1 MSVLL
6 EQSSDYGALI
16 LSAQAP
22 AVSCLWAVRLP
33 WAHSKPRLSAVCG
46 PSGCHGHTPSPG
58 CQLSVGCQAAMGT
71 LQAPVVSCLWAVR
84 LPWAH
89 SKPRLSA
96 VCGLSGCHGHTPSLA
111 FQQNPSSLGKG
122 VVNQRLELVSGASWQ
137 PRGTAVSRQSTRPYL

>member
-1 MSVLL
+1 MGTL
-6 EQSSDYGALI
+6 
-16 LSAQAP
+16 QAP

-89 SKPRLSA
+89 SKPRFPAEPILVGERSCKPA
-96 VCGLSGCHGHTPSLA
+96 LGAGQWGELA
-111 FQQNPSSLGKG
+111 ATWNSRQSPVNPALP
-122 VVNQRLELVSGASWQ
+122 VTAASQ
-137 PRGTAVSRQSTRPYL
+137 PGPTCNSRQSTRPYL